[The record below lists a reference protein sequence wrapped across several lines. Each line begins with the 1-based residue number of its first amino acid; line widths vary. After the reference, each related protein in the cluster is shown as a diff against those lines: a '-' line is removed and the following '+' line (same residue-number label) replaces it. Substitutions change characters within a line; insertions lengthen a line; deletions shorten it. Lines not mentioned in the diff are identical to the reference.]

1 MTDRSGPPTWI
12 FWVILSFV
20 IVIVLVILA
29 SIASSLLTG
38 VTAS

>member
-1 MTDRSGPPTWI
+1 MTDGSGPPTWI

-29 SIASSLLTG
+29 SIVSGLLTG